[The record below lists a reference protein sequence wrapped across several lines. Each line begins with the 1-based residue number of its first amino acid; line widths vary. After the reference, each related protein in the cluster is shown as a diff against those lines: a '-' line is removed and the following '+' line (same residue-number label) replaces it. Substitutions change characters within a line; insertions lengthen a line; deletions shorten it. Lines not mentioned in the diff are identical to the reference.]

1 MRRLTRIHAIVGV
14 LLMMMLTGCS
24 LPWPFAQPTPNPK
37 LPDAQQILH
46 LMGAVHDLDPALV
59 YSSEDVQLAQL
70 LFPQLVTLDEK
81 QQPVDWAAE
90 SHEISADGLT
100 YTFHLHKGMTWSDG
114 TPINATTFAY
124 SINRAL
130 DPCTGELTL
139 YLLYNIKGAEAFN
152 KGVCPLG
159 ALHSPTTLIGS
170 SLLIPDPLT
179 LQILLQAPA
188 GYFLAA
194 LTEPASWA
202 VPQALVEQYT
212 KPATNPD
219 NSYSPTVTSTW
230 TNHLADNGGLGG
242 NLFMLTALSV
252 DAANQSHL
260 IFSRNDRFWGHKP
273 LLRHI
278 DYVVSFDASASWG
291 AFLQGSSDIGYPLA
305 SALDGARHLKDT
317 TYHETPVLTINF
329 LRPNWKRAPFDDV
342 RVRQAFWLAIDRQA
356 FVNSFKSPLVQP
368 TIHFLIEGLPGFN
381 PALQDPAGRSGAQAL
396 TADLKT
402 ARSLVAAYAAEKC
415 QGRLETC
422 APVLYYF
429 NGGASQIIQR
439 ANALVAQW
447 QAAFPG
453 WQISDTWCDHC
464 TQLDT
469 SWIEPLSNG
478 SWGEDYP
485 DGQDFLSALWR
496 TGSEY
501 STYSPTG
508 VSVPPADTLL
518 DQADASSDQALR
530 ARLYQQAEQLL
541 VNQVAAIPLFQS
553 ETVYVVRTKVVNWR
567 VAPTGLTPLS
577 VWQMTYISR

>member
-1 MRRLTRIHAIVGV
+1 MRRLTRTLVIVGV
-14 LLMMMLTGCS
+14 LLMTLLTGCS
-24 LPWPFAQPTPNPK
+24 LPWPFSQSTPDPK

-90 SHEISADGLT
+90 SHEISADRLT
-100 YTFHLHKGMTWSDG
+100 YTFHLHKEMTWSDG
-114 TPINATTFAY
+114 TPIEATTFAY

-130 DPCTGELTL
+130 DPCTGSSTP

-170 SLLIPDPLT
+170 SLLVPDPLT

-212 KPATNPD
+212 KSASES
-219 NSYSPTVTSTW
+219 NSPYPVVTSTW
-230 TNHLADNGGLGG
+230 TDHLTDNGGLGG
-242 NLFMLTALSV
+242 NLFMLTASSV
-252 DAANQSHL
+252 DAANKSHL
-260 IFSRNDRFWGHKP
+260 IFSRNDRFWGQKP
-273 LLRHI
+273 LLRRI
-278 DYVVSFDASASWG
+278 DYVVSFDASASWD

-305 SALDGARHLKDT
+305 LALDGAQRLKGT
-317 TYHETPVLTINF
+317 TYHETPVLTTNF

-356 FVNSFKSPLVQP
+356 FVNSFKFPVVQP

-415 QGRLETC
+415 QGRLENC

-429 NGGASQIIQR
+429 NGGSPQIIQR

-453 WQISDTWCDHC
+453 WQISDTWCDRC
-464 TQLDT
+464 TEIDT
-469 SWIEPLSNG
+469 SWTEPLSNG
-478 SWGEDYP
+478 GWGEDYP

-496 TGSEY
+496 TGAAY

-508 VSVPPADTLL
+508 VSVPAADTLL
-518 DQADASSDQALR
+518 DQADASNDQALR
-530 ARLYQQAEQLL
+530 ARLYQQAEQIL

-553 ETVYVVRTKVVNWR
+553 ETVYVVRTRVVNWR
-567 VAPTGLTPLS
+567 VAPTGQTPLS
-577 VWQMTYISR
+577 VWQATYISR